1 MTSELLGRPYN
12 SDSYISKKMWR
23 EIFLVSFFQKR
34 LFETYYQQYFTSEE
48 HFSKAN
54 QNKEYNNTSLDSL
67 GVLITLHSTHA
78 ISQRKN
84 NHYKTIRT
92 KLRTPYMDA
101 GGLLIFTWH

>member
-12 SDSYISKKMWR
+12 SDSYISKENVAK
-23 EIFLVSFFQKR
+23 FNLSFFQKR

-78 ISQRKN
+78 ISQRK
-84 NHYKTIRT
+84 K
-92 KLRTPYMDA
+92 
-101 GGLLIFTWH
+101 

>member
-12 SDSYISKKMWR
+12 SDSYISN
-23 EIFLVSFFQKR
+23 LSFFQKR